1 MSPLFTNLVLF
12 PRKGPHDKLKQG
24 NRMYGLYRRLLAGMT
39 VVSIAYLFGGY
50 SATHN
55 IFPFPGLRAVKAL
68 IIPKNLPPSRFAFDQ
83 AGRLVSDD
91 QKFPVPCPQQTNRT
105 AVLLLLGQSNAGNH
119 GGQRFRSEHGAKVV
133 NFFGGQCFVSVS
145 PLLGSDGTNGEYWTQ
160 LGNLL
165 VDSGAFDQVV
175 LAPVTLSGSEI
186 SRWARGGDLNAMMIN
201 TAIQL
206 QQYNFHVT
214 HILWDQGEIDYVI
227 GTSETSYYQKFIS
240 IVNSLRD
247 HQITSPVF
255 VSVASKCLEASNGG
269 TRFHSADNPIV
280 RAQLALP
287 NSRKGIRSGV
297 NTDALLDDDLDRFDD
312 CHFSSL
318 GAHKVAKAWADL
330 LVSDRSSNEPASVG
344 NDAPRR

>member
-1 MSPLFTNLVLF
+1 
-12 PRKGPHDKLKQG
+12 
-24 NRMYGLYRRLLAGMT
+24 MYGFYGRLLAGIT

-50 SATHN
+50 SALHN

-68 IIPKNLPPSRFAFDQ
+68 IIPPPNPPSRFAFDR

-91 QKFPVPCPQQTNRT
+91 HKSAVPCPEQTDRT

-145 PLLGSDGTNGEYWTQ
+145 PLLGSDGTLGEYWTQ

-165 VDSGAFDQVV
+165 VDSGAFDEVV
-175 LAPVTLSGSEI
+175 LARATLSGSEI
-186 SRWARGGDLNAMMIN
+186 SRWAPGGDFNAVMIN

-206 QQYNFHVT
+206 QQHNFHIT
-214 HILWDQGEIDYVI
+214 HILWHQGEIDYVI
-227 GTSETSYYQKFIS
+227 GTSEISYYQKFIS
-240 IVNSLRD
+240 IVDTLRD
-247 HQITSPVF
+247 HQINSPVF
-255 VSVASKCLEASNGG
+255 VSVATKCLEASNGG
-269 TRFHSADNPIV
+269 LRFHSTNNAIV
-280 RAQLALP
+280 RAELALP
-287 NSRKGIRSGV
+287 NPQKGIRSGV
-297 NTDALLDDDLDRFDD
+297 NTDALLEDGDLDRFDD

-330 LVSDRSSNEPASVG
+330 LVSDRSSDEPVHLG
-344 NDAPRR
+344 NSQKAEPFAK

>member
-1 MSPLFTNLVLF
+1 
-12 PRKGPHDKLKQG
+12 
-24 NRMYGLYRRLLAGMT
+24 MYGLYRRLLAGMT